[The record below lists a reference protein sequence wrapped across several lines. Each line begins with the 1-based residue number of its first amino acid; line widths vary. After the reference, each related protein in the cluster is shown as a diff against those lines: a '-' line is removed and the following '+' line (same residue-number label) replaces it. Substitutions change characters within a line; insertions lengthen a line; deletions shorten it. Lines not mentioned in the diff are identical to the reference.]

1 VLNSGSYFNKPPH
14 FPQCGHRIEG
24 ICDRIA
30 EVTPGAADR
39 PEEQIHR
46 AVRTL
51 AMFSGIGH
59 TCDDVADKRYL
70 FRAIGNYVIAH
81 RKESKDL
88 IVVRFLHG
96 ARDFR
101 RLFNRK
107 Q

>member
-1 VLNSGSYFNKPPH
+1 
-14 FPQCGHRIEG
+14 
-24 ICDRIA
+24 
-30 EVTPGAADR
+30 
-39 PEEQIHR
+39 
-46 AVRTL
+46 
-51 AMFSGIGH
+51 MFSGIGH